1 MNFLSK
7 IYSAFLEI
15 MKPQN
20 KPYVFLDEIQNIDKW
35 EKFVRAVNEKKE
47 NDRNH

>member
-1 MNFLSK
+1 
-7 IYSAFLEI
+7 